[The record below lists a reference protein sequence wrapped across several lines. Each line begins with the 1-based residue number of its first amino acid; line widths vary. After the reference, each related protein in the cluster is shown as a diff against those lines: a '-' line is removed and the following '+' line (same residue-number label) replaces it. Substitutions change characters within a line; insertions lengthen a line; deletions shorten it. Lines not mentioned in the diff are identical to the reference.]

1 MLEYIAT
8 AGQRNKLLKCSEVVM
23 LYLVSITKE
32 SKTFFNSLLSSYT
45 IRLAENAQILTVVI
59 QDQSHL
65 KKSRYLRL
73 SEVLP
78 VYFLIVISMLGQ
90 RRRLYFNIKTALG
103 E

>member
-1 MLEYIAT
+1 M
-8 AGQRNKLLKCSEVVM
+8 
-23 LYLVSITKE
+23 
-32 SKTFFNSLLSSYT
+32 FFNSLLSLYT
-45 IRLAENAQILTVVI
+45 ICLAENAQILTVVI
-59 QDQSHL
+59 KDQSHL

-78 VYFLIVISMLGQ
+78 VYFLIVSSMLGQ